1 MFNEIFKKINKYNNI
16 VIVRHIGAD
25 PDALC
30 SQLALRDSIRLT
42 YPNKKVL
49 CYGSISSRF
58 GYLPRLDKFE
68 DIGDVLLIVV
78 DTPDKKRVDF
88 SWNIQISDSIKID
101 HHPFIEKFCELECI
115 NDTASS
121 ASEIVLELINNT
133 PLKLNDEIAEVIYT
147 GIVSDTNRFM
157 FNASSKVFKLV
168 SMLLEEYKID
178 TTKVYQNLY
187 MRPIS
192 EVKLQGYIS
201 SNFTITENGFAYV
214 KLSDEILNELNV
226 DVGSA
231 GNMINSFNFI
241 EGVLVWA
248 VVTEDVKNN
257 IYKFNI
263 RSRGP
268 IINIVAEKHNGG
280 GHKLASGARV
290 QTIDEAEKLLN
301 ELDMACHEYLEDME
315 VINLENN

>member
-1 MFNEIFKKINKYNNI
+1 MFNEIFEKINKYNNI

-121 ASEIVLELINNT
+121 ASEIILELINNT

-214 KLSDEILNELNV
+214 KLSNEILNELNV

-290 QTIDEAEKLLN
+290 QSSDEVEKLLN

>member
-1 MFNEIFKKINKYNNI
+1 M
-16 VIVRHIGAD
+16 
-25 PDALC
+25 
-30 SQLALRDSIRLT
+30 
-42 YPNKKVL
+42 
-49 CYGSISSRF
+49 
-58 GYLPRLDKFE
+58 
-68 DIGDVLLIVV
+68 
-78 DTPDKKRVDF
+78 
-88 SWNIQISDSIKID
+88 
-101 HHPFIEKFCELECI
+101 
-115 NDTASS
+115 
-121 ASEIVLELINNT
+121 ELINNT

-214 KLSDEILNELNV
+214 KLSNEILNELNV

-290 QTIDEAEKLLN
+290 QSTDEVEKLLN